1 MIAMFAC
8 TAYSL
13 RGTLE
18 SIQDSML
25 SEGSGRVLAML
36 AATPL

>member
-8 TAYSL
+8 TAYS